1 MAATMSTAT
10 IMRGTIM
17 AERHAAIDA
26 AEDGALSRGNLVR
39 LMTWLSP
46 AFPVGA
52 FSYSHGIERAIDAG
66 MVRDAA
72 SLAAWLD
79 DVLVRGGGWADAVL
93 FAESWRAAE
102 RLDMAA
108 LEEVADL
115 AAALAP
121 GAERQLETMAQ
132 GTAFLAHAAAWP
144 CAPAA
149 LLARTRGGRAA
160 YPVAVAA
167 VAAGHGI
174 ALEDA
179 LCAYLNAF
187 AANLVS
193 VAVRLVPL
201 GQRAGLGVLAGLQP
215 ALIDLAGLGA
225 GSSLDDLG
233 NAAIMSDIFS
243 LAHETQ
249 ACRVFRT

>member
-1 MAATMSTAT
+1 MAAITTT
-10 IMRGTIM
+10 VTVTRGTIM
-17 AERHAAIDA
+17 AEQHAVLDA
-26 AEDGALSRGNLVR
+26 PEDEALSRGNLVR

-52 FSYSHGIERAIDAG
+52 FSYSHGLEWAIDTG
-66 MVRDAA
+66 VVRDRQ
-72 SLAAWLD
+72 SLSVWLG
-79 DVLVRGGGWADAVL
+79 DVLEKGGGWSDAVL
-93 FAESWRAAE
+93 FAESWRCAH
-102 RLDMAA
+102 RMDMAA
-108 LEEVADL
+108 LEAAADL

-121 GAERQLETMAQ
+121 GAERSLETMAQ

-144 CAPAA
+144 CAPAER
-149 LLARTRGGRAA
+149 LARLRRGRAA
-160 YPVAVAA
+160 YPVAVAT

-179 LCAYLNAF
+179 LAAYLNAF

-201 GQRAGLGVLAGLQP
+201 GQRAGLGVLADMQP
-215 ALIDLAGLGA
+215 ALIDLAGLAA

-249 ACRVFRT
+249 ASRVFRT